1 MIAEPD
7 FLCSIEMNTV
17 NPFYAIQ
24 SKRARDLQPLRSA
37 NLAVGVLT
45 LILLVAVPVSGAP
58 ALKVGSNSSYTLSFS
73 ITFSPPFCETSPSS
87 DPQMIVYCPM
97 IAIVPP
103 TFNINGTLDW
113 TATSLTNTTAVL
125 NVVREVTTSSWDSL
139 AATDFRS
146 LHSFNESIDLATR
159 IANIVPFVTP
169 EMFEAL
175 QIAQNSMGMTLSQG
189 TGWTTPANIITS
201 DMMERQPI
209 HTMWWAN
216 GPLHLNQTIPVLFF
230 PANVTGPTTVD
241 LGSLGTRAAWTLTY
255 NFTLPTPLPQ
265 QETSGTS
272 IPTGD
277 GIQAAFAF
285 NYDQQSDLLLSASA
299 DIRVGYLEGSPY
311 QPSQCNASTTTAA
324 TWWCP
329 SASSST
335 TIIPFG
341 FSIQASLTLA
351 NTNLNLDQRLG
362 PTNPSDG
369 STTASG
375 SGTRS
380 GSGSGTE
387 SASGTGTGGY
397 GQGSDSGS
405 SSGSGSGSG
414 TGSNPGNIPQS
425 TTPKP
430 SWAMVPWIYWIIGI
444 VAIAIIATS
453 LWAARR
459 RTSRTSTAVQPPI

>member
-1 MIAEPD
+1 
-7 FLCSIEMNTV
+7 MNTV

-169 EMFEAL
+169 EMSEAL

-230 PANVTGPTTVD
+230 PANVTGSTNVD

-277 GIQAAFAF
+277 KIQAAFAF

-299 DIRVGYLEGSPY
+299 GIHAGYLEESTY
-311 QPSQCNASTTTAA
+311 QTAQCNPSTTIST
-324 TWWCP
+324 TWC
-329 SASSST
+329 SDASSST
-335 TIIPFG
+335 LIIQSG
-341 FSIQASLTLA
+341 LSIQASLTLA
-351 NTNLNLDQRLG
+351 NTSLNLDQRLV
-362 PTNPSDG
+362 PTDPSGG

-375 SGTRS
+375 SGSGSETGSGSDSGTRS
-380 GSGSGTE
+380 G
-387 SASGTGTGGY
+387 SGTGTGGY
-397 GQGSDSGS
+397 DQGP
-405 SSGSGSGSG
+405 SSGPGS
-414 TGSNPGNIPQS
+414 GSNPGSIPQS
-425 TTPKP
+425 ASPKP
-430 SWAMVPWIYWIIGI
+430 SPGMDPWIYWIIAI
-444 VAIAIIATS
+444 ALIAIIGTS
-453 LWAARR
+453 LWVARR
-459 RTSRTSTAVQPPI
+459 RKNRGSPAAPPMI

>member
-103 TFNINGTLDW
+103 TFNIN
-113 TATSLTNTTAVL
+113 
-125 NVVREVTTSSWDSL
+125 
-139 AATDFRS
+139 
-146 LHSFNESIDLATR
+146 
-159 IANIVPFVTP
+159 
-169 EMFEAL
+169 
-175 QIAQNSMGMTLSQG
+175 
-189 TGWTTPANIITS
+189 TS

-230 PANVTGPTTVD
+230 PANVTGSTTVD

-277 GIQAAFAF
+277 KIQAAFAF

-299 DIRVGYLEGSPY
+299 DIHAGYLEESTY
-311 QPSQCNASTTTAA
+311 QTDQCNPSTTTST
-324 TWWCP
+324 TWC
-329 SASSST
+329 SDASSST
-335 TIIPFG
+335 FIIQSG
-341 FSIQASLTLA
+341 LSIQASLTLA
-351 NTNLNLDQRLG
+351 NTSLNLDQRLV
-362 PTNPSDG
+362 PTDPSGG

-375 SGTRS
+375 LGSGSETGSGSDGGTRS
-380 GSGSGTE
+380 G
-387 SASGTGTGGY
+387 SGTGTGGY
-397 GQGSDSGS
+397 DQGP
-405 SSGSGSGSG
+405 SSGPGS
-414 TGSNPGNIPQS
+414 GSNPGSIPQS
-425 TTPKP
+425 ASPKP
-430 SWAMVPWIYWIIGI
+430 SPSMDPWVYWIIAI
-444 VAIAIIATS
+444 ALIAIIGTS
-453 LWAARR
+453 LWVARR
-459 RTSRTSTAVQPPI
+459 RKNRGSPAAPPTI

>member
-1 MIAEPD
+1 
-7 FLCSIEMNTV
+7 
-17 NPFYAIQ
+17 
-24 SKRARDLQPLRSA
+24 
-37 NLAVGVLT
+37 
-45 LILLVAVPVSGAP
+45 
-58 ALKVGSNSSYTLSFS
+58 
-73 ITFSPPFCETSPSS
+73 
-87 DPQMIVYCPM
+87 MIVYCPM

-169 EMFEAL
+169 EMSEAL

-230 PANVTGPTTVD
+230 PANVTGSTTVD

-265 QETSGTS
+265 QETSETS

-277 GIQAAFAF
+277 RNQAEFAF
-285 NYDQQSDLLLSASA
+285 NYDQQSDLLLSATA
-299 DIRVGYLEGSPY
+299 DIHLGYLEESTY
-311 QPSQCNASTTTAA
+311 QASQCNTFTTTAV
-324 TWWCP
+324 TC
-329 SASSST
+329 SSGASSST
-335 TIIPFG
+335 LIIQSG
-341 FSIQASLTLA
+341 LNIQASLTLA
-351 NTNLNLDQRLG
+351 NTNLNLDQRLV
-362 PTNPSDG
+362 PTDPSEG
-369 STTASG
+369 STTASESG
-375 SGTRS
+375 SSTETGS

-387 SASGTGTGGY
+387 SGSGAGPGGY
-397 GQGSDSGS
+397 GQGPDSGS
-405 SSGSGSGSG
+405 GWGSGSGS
-414 TGSNPGNIPQS
+414 NPSNIPQS
-425 TTPKP
+425 TSPRP
-430 SWAMVPWIYWIIGI
+430 SPDMEPWIYWIIGT
-444 VAIAIIATS
+444 VAIAIIAPS
-453 LWAARR
+453 LRVARR
-459 RTSRTSTAVQPPI
+459 HKNRASPAAQPTI

>member
-1 MIAEPD
+1 MTAEPD
-7 FLCSIEMNTV
+7 LLCSTEMNTV

-103 TFNINGTLDW
+103 TFNIDGTLDW
-113 TATSLTNTTAVL
+113 TATSLTNTTAVM

-169 EMFEAL
+169 EMSEAL

-189 TGWTTPANIITS
+189 TGWTTPATIITS

-230 PANVTGPTTVD
+230 PTNVTG
-241 LGSLGTRAAWTLTY
+241 STLTSARSLR
-255 NFTLPTPLPQ
+255 THRRAVQGPAAQDLAQ
-265 QETSGTS
+265 KQEAGLIVGLDQDLRQGPADMIKVLVQDLAQAPS
-272 IPTGD
+272 
-277 GIQAAFAF
+277 QAA
-285 NYDQQSDLLLSASA
+285 YLTQPRQSHPQAW
-299 DIRVGYLEGSPY
+299 IH
-311 QPSQCNASTTTAA
+311 
-324 TWWCP
+324 
-329 SASSST
+329 
-335 TIIPFG
+335 G
-341 FSIQASLTLA
+341 F
-351 NTNLNLDQRLG
+351 
-362 PTNPSDG
+362 
-369 STTASG
+369 
-375 SGTRS
+375 
-380 GSGSGTE
+380 
-387 SASGTGTGGY
+387 
-397 GQGSDSGS
+397 
-405 SSGSGSGSG
+405 
-414 TGSNPGNIPQS
+414 
-425 TTPKP
+425 
-430 SWAMVPWIYWIIGI
+430 I
-444 VAIAIIATS
+444 V
-453 LWAARR
+453 
-459 RTSRTSTAVQPPI
+459 

>member
-1 MIAEPD
+1 M
-7 FLCSIEMNTV
+7 
-17 NPFYAIQ
+17 
-24 SKRARDLQPLRSA
+24 RSA

-125 NVVREVTTSSWDSL
+125 NVVREDTTSSWDSL

-159 IANIVPFVTP
+159 IASIVPFVTP
-169 EMFEAL
+169 EMSEAL

-230 PANVTGPTTVD
+230 PANVTGSTTVD

-265 QETSGTS
+265 QETSETS

-277 GIQAAFAF
+277 RNQAEFAF
-285 NYDQQSDLLLSASA
+285 NYDQQSDLLLSATA
-299 DIRVGYLEGSPY
+299 DIHLGYLEESTY
-311 QPSQCNASTTTAA
+311 QASQCNTFTTTAV
-324 TWWCP
+324 TC
-329 SASSST
+329 SSGASSST
-335 TIIPFG
+335 LIIQSG
-341 FSIQASLTLA
+341 LNIQASLTLA
-351 NTNLNLDQRLG
+351 NTNLNLDQRLV
-362 PTNPSDG
+362 PTDPSEG
-369 STTASG
+369 STTASESG
-375 SGTRS
+375 SSTETGS

-387 SASGTGTGGY
+387 SGSGAGPGGY
-397 GQGSDSGS
+397 GQGPDSGS
-405 SSGSGSGSG
+405 GWGSGSGS
-414 TGSNPGNIPQS
+414 NPSNIPQS
-425 TTPKP
+425 TSPRP
-430 SWAMVPWIYWIIGI
+430 SPDMEPWIYWIIGT
-444 VAIAIIATS
+444 VAIAIIAPS
-453 LWAARR
+453 LRVARR
-459 RTSRTSTAVQPPI
+459 HKNRASPAAQPTI